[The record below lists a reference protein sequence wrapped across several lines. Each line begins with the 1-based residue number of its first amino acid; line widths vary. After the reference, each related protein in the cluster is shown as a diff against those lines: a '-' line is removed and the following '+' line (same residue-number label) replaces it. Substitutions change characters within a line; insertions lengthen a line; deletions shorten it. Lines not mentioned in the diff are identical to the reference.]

1 MLKRIAI
8 PILMLAAT
16 CSLPAVEVASFQ
28 SIELNQWRV
37 RPAEA
42 SEFANKRCENKKLKW
57 HWSGAVGNAYKKAEV
72 YAHTGSFVYY
82 MHFHVGALPE
92 KATPIVMINHLAPN
106 CELRLNGKTLD
117 LIKQTPAGDDPF
129 DTEYW
134 FAVPADVI
142 RQDPSSTRDNN
153 RMEIWAPAIDKK
165 GAAASKSLAR
175 IVFENP
181 DRIAERE
188 RRRKLRYPY
197 LHEVKDCPD
206 PYVARHW

>member
-1 MLKRIAI
+1 MQKKLIR
-8 PILMLAAT
+8 LF
-16 CSLPAVEVASFQ
+16 AVLFAVFPLWADEVPSFQ

-37 RPAEA
+37 RPAEPA
-42 SEFANKRCENKKLKW
+42 EAAQQRCENKKLNW
-57 HWSGAVGNAYKKAEV
+57 HWAGQVGNAYKKKEV

-92 KATPIVMINHLAPN
+92 KATPIVIINHLSPN
-106 CELRLNGKTLD
+106 CELRLNGKKLA
-117 LIKQTPAGDDPF
+117 LVKQKPAGENPF

-134 FAVPADVI
+134 FAAPADLI
-142 RQDPSSTRDNN
+142 RQDPTSTRDNN
-153 RMEIWAPAIDKK
+153 RLEIWAPAIDKM
-165 GAAASKSLAR
+165 GAASKSIAR
-175 IVFENP
+175 IVFEDP
-181 DRIAERE
+181 DQIAERE